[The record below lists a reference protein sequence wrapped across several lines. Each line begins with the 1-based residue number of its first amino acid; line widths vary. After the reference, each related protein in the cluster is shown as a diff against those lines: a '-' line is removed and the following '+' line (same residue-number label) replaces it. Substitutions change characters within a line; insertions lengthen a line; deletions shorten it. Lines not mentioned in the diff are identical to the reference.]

1 MDNVMKPFRF
11 KKPDFSFPRPIWRI
25 KLHRPNLKLNDF
37 ATELHIPENKSFR
50 RELARKSIH
59 LSSLWIPALIYFA
72 HPGVSIMLF
81 ALLFL
86 GDALLEYGNFKKWRW
101 ARRTFG
107 ILFFKT
113 LRNKERV
120 RNKFQVSGSMY
131 VLAAAII
138 CTLLFSKPIAAIALT
153 VMLISDTCAALFG
166 KAFGTRKLYKS
177 KSLEGTL
184 AFFLSALFVNMLYE
198 PIFHFTYAGVLAC
211 FAATAAEMFE
221 DKIEI
226 DDNLS
231 IPLFVGIILSILG

>member
-1 MDNVMKPFRF
+1 MLKPFKIR
-11 KKPDFSFPRPIWRI
+11 KPDFSIKRPSLHI
-25 KLHRPNLKLNDF
+25 KLHRPNLELNNL
-37 ATELHIPENKSFR
+37 AAELHIPANKSFR

-81 ALLFL
+81 AILFL

-107 ILFFKT
+107 LLFFKT
-113 LRNKERV
+113 LRNKERI
-120 RNKFQVSGSMY
+120 RTKFQVSGSMY

-166 KAFGTRKLYKS
+166 KATVQENYIRANLWKERS
-177 KSLEGTL
+177 PSS
-184 AFFLSALFVNMLYE
+184 SALCSS
-198 PIFHFTYAGVLAC
+198 TC
-211 FAATAAEMFE
+211 ST
-221 DKIEI
+221 
-226 DDNLS
+226 NLS
-231 IPLFVGIILSILG
+231 FTSLMPASSPALPPPWQKCSKTSSKLTTICLFRFS